1 MDMIAASF
9 KRAAEARVKSDT
21 VMDRLHA
28 LQERNRAARAAGV
41 HVSADP
47 LAAGGVDAAGRQ
59 RGGKG
64 GDDHDAGRDVME
76 VDAAAGVA
84 QTTDGRALTLS
95 AFSALAQV
103 AQTLETDSVLE
114 ALARR
119 GDRLAGFATAAD
131 VVVAREAYVRDAWEP
146 EDDEAAAAVDAAQ
159 GAAAADAAFFSG
171 LKAPKRKPH
180 RAAGA
185 GGDDEDGSSASRS
198 AAAAAPGTAAAQS
211 LLSRADPALLRAAM
225 WSADGTTRLHS
236 DAGTAAL
243 SARTAYS
250 TLHTP
255 VARLPSIQEAR
266 IELPVCGM
274 EAEIMEAINA
284 HDVVIVCGET
294 GSGKTTQI
302 PQFLYEAGY
311 GTPRAR
317 IVPVGLA
324 ASASASTASAAG
336 ASAAPGAASASRGSG
351 SVAPLFRGI
360 PGMIAVTQPR
370 RVAATAMAQRVA
382 AELGLPMGGSAAARG
397 SSSSTTA
404 AAPAASAAA
413 AAPAPRSRSGGG
425 VVGYQVRYD
434 ASTVGRD
441 TAVKFMT
448 DGILLREIAGD
459 LLLRQYSAIIID
471 EAHERNV
478 NTDILIGMLSRAV
491 PLRNQI
497 AAQEAAAYREKLAVR
512 SAATAASGVEQQ
524 AEALEPPLGP
534 LKLIIMSA
542 TLRVEDFAGNPALFP
557 TPPPVVRV
565 AARQYPVT
573 VHFAKKTELQDYVG
587 EAYKKAVKVHTRLP
601 EGGILVF
608 LTGQEEID
616 DLVRRLNRR

>member
-9 KRAAEARVKSDT
+9 KRAAEARVKSDN

-41 HVSADP
+41 HVSLDP
-47 LAAGGVDAAGRQ
+47 LAAGGVDAAGRR
-59 RGGKG
+59 RGGRASKG
-64 GDDHDAGRDVME
+64 GDDHDEGRDVME

-95 AFSALAQV
+95 SSSALAQV
-103 AQTLETDSVLE
+103 AQTLEADSVLE

-146 EDDEAAAAVDAAQ
+146 EDDDEAAAAADAE
-159 GAAAADAAFFSG
+159 GAADAAFFSG

-180 RAAGA
+180 RSAAAG
-185 GGDDEDGSSASRS
+185 GEDEDGSIASRS

-236 DAGTAAL
+236 DAGAAAL

-266 IELPVCGM
+266 MELPVCGM

-317 IVPVGLA
+317 IVPA
-324 ASASASTASAAG
+324 AAAGSPAAG
-336 ASAAPGAASASRGSG
+336 AAASSGSG
-351 SVAPLFRGI
+351 SAAPLFRGI

-382 AELGLPMGGSAAARG
+382 TELGLPMGGSAAARG
-397 SSSSTTA
+397 SSAS
-404 AAPAASAAA
+404 AAPAGSDAAA
-413 AAPAPRSRSGGG
+413 AGAAATRAPAPRSRSGGG

-497 AAQEAAAYREKLAVR
+497 AAQEAAAYREKLAAR
-512 SAATAASGVEQQ
+512 SAAAAAPGDDD
-524 AEALEPPLGP
+524 EALEPPLGP

-587 EAYKKAVKVHTRLP
+587 EAYKKVVKVHTRLP